1 MVVSL
6 SAPATVSVSPTS
18 VTIDANALVSAPIT
32 VTAGHDRNVT
42 SEKAVIT
49 ATASGDENYRGA
61 TGSVAVMTADD
72 DFSLTATPSSVTENT
87 PFADASARL
96 VTITVTAPAG
106 GTASTSPV
114 QLGASGAGYTFQE
127 YTEDEAYTGQ
137 EQTLPTATPVETDP
151 PTLVSSVKVWLAA
164 ADDTADEDPQLI
176 QIGETPE
183 TEEARIEP
191 VMITIMDADPDVT
204 LSIDAV
210 DEGAD
215 EVTMTITATAA
226 GAMPGIFEIGADRW
240 AILAEDGT
248 AANPVP
254 DGYVFTA
261 SGTLTID
268 RNQTEGTVTV
278 TVTVPEDDDKDDG

>member
-1 MVVSL
+1 MQGAAITDDAPLTVTEGATAQYVVTLSSAPKAAVVVSL
-6 SAPATVSVSPTS
+6 SAPATVSVSRTS

-106 GTASTSPV
+106 GTASASPV

-127 YTEDEAYTGQ
+127 YTEDDVNGHRKCPTPGHRKCPTSGEGGAEPCGGHEAVAPG
-137 EQTLPTATPVETDP
+137 
-151 PTLVSSVKVWLAA
+151 
-164 ADDTADEDPQLI
+164 
-176 QIGETPE
+176 GETS
-183 TEEARIEP
+183 R
-191 VMITIMDADPDVT
+191 
-204 LSIDAV
+204 
-210 DEGAD
+210 
-215 EVTMTITATAA
+215 AA
-226 GAMPGIFEIGADRW
+226 PGRMALERSAWR
-240 AILAEDGT
+240 
-248 AANPVP
+248 
-254 DGYVFTA
+254 
-261 SGTLTID
+261 
-268 RNQTEGTVTV
+268 RMR
-278 TVTVPEDDDKDDG
+278 